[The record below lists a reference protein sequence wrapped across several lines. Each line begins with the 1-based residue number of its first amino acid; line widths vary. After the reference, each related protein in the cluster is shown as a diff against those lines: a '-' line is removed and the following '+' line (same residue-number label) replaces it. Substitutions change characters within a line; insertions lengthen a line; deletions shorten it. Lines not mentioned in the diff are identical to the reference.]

1 MKKIILVLFTNLI
14 VASLFAQ
21 NEGRVGVFSTIS
33 KTTLLNGDDKE
44 FGDYLPT
51 FKPGVGVSAGY
62 HFTLFKM
69 IPVGLSA
76 QVSYNKTGQNY
87 YGQYQDTTSY
97 YAYSRLNYIR
107 IGGALQF
114 GTNIRRQV
122 SVALTLGANYGILTS
137 YQDRYEL
144 IRYNNDRFI
153 VDIKNNDVSYYDT
166 AQTKAVL
173 SDPMYNKTDL
183 TVFGTLGL
191 DILVTRDI
199 VFGFGFRMD
208 MGMRSVENERKINMI
223 SETDPPVST
232 QNYSTW
238 GRFKYRTPIN
248 PDANVRDRQQT
259 TNQAVGAY
267 LSLKYRIFNKEKIE
281 FWYKEKNWDKND

>member
-1 MKKIILVLFTNLI
+1 MKKIILVLFANLFG
-14 VASLFAQ
+14 VAVFAQ
-21 NEGRVGVFSTIS
+21 NEGRIGIFSTIS
-33 KTTLLNGDDKE
+33 KTSLLNGDDKE

-51 FKPGVGVSAGY
+51 FKPGIGLTAGY
-62 HFTLFKM
+62 HFTLFKT
-69 IPVGLSA
+69 IPMGISA

-87 YGQYQDTTSY
+87 NGIYQDSTSY

-107 IGGALQF
+107 FGAALQF

-122 SVALTLGANYGILTS
+122 SLALTIGANYGILTS

-153 VDIKNNDVSYYDT
+153 VDINNTSVDYYDT

-173 SDPMYNKTDL
+173 SDPLYNKTDFN
-183 TVFGTLGL
+183 VFGTLGL

-199 VFGFGFRMD
+199 VFGFGARMD
-208 MGMRSVENERKINMI
+208 MGMSGVENHDKVNII
-223 SETDPPVST
+223 TETNPPVSS
-232 QNYSTW
+232 QYFSTW
-238 GRFKYRTPIN
+238 GRFKYRTPN
-248 PDANVRDRQQT
+248 TPDANVRTQT

-281 FWYKEKNWDKND
+281 FWYKEHRWDK